1 MVDAEIFLHDTLK
14 TKFPF
19 IHIYTITGNSEAK
32 ELELVLDKGEAEAIV
47 AYKEC
52 NADYLLID
60 ELTGR
65 NIAEQMGL
73 KIKGILGVL
82 LDAKNKKEIN
92 EIKPLLEI
100 LTTKLKFR
108 ISEDLKQIIL
118 QKANEK

>member
-1 MVDAEIFLHDTLK
+1 M
-14 TKFPF
+14 
-19 IHIYTITGNSEAK
+19 
-32 ELELVLDKGEAEAIV
+32 

>member
-1 MVDAEIFLHDTLK
+1 M
-14 TKFPF
+14 
-19 IHIYTITGNSEAK
+19 
-32 ELELVLDKGEAEAIV
+32 

-118 QKANEK
+118 QKATEM

>member
-1 MVDAEIFLHDTLK
+1 
-14 TKFPF
+14 
-19 IHIYTITGNSEAK
+19 
-32 ELELVLDKGEAEAIV
+32 V

-118 QKANEK
+118 QKATEM

>member
-1 MVDAEIFLHDTLK
+1 
-14 TKFPF
+14 
-19 IHIYTITGNSEAK
+19 
-32 ELELVLDKGEAEAIV
+32 V